1 MGAIIIF
8 SYIMN
13 YQNHLPSENGLN
25 HSNPKFEFICACVWS
40 NLGFSNLDHF
50 RMLGWYQNVPVAI
63 LGLVHVLVCA
73 GVQVLV
79 ENI

>member
-8 SYIMN
+8 SHIMN

-25 HSNPKFEFICACVWS
+25 HSNQNLSSYECVFRP
-40 NLGFSNLDHF
+40 NLGFSNLNHS
-50 RMLGWYQNVPVAI
+50 RMLGWYQNVPLTI

>member
-1 MGAIIIF
+1 VGAIIIF
-8 SYIMN
+8 SHIMN
-13 YQNHLPSENGLN
+13 YQSHLPSENGLN
-25 HSNPKFEFICACVWS
+25 HKNPNFEFICVCVWV
-40 NLGFSNLDHF
+40 NLRFSNLDHS
-50 RMLGWYQNVPVAI
+50 RMLDWYQNVPLTF